1 MKRLHRLD
9 RAQLRL
15 LADPLRQEILTLLCR
30 EALST
35 AQLAERMTRPPSNLY
50 YHVNRLRK
58 AGLIR
63 VVRRQQVRGAVEVFH
78 RAVAE
83 SFTAPPALLRTGHA
97 AQSDVVAAVE
107 TMAQGVVARFADSAA
122 RGLIGGDAG
131 RTMPMVT
138 SLTVRTTPARM
149 AKLRARL
156 ERCIRAFA
164 EETAAAADAADT
176 TMDAR
181 GDDVVEYAL
190 FDLLFPV
197 RRASDAPRSSRSRTN
212 RGR

>member
-1 MKRLHRLD
+1 MKRLHQLD

-15 LADPLRQEILTLLCR
+15 LADPLRQDILTQLCR

-50 YHVNRLRK
+50 YHVNRLRE

-63 VVRRQQVRGAVEVFH
+63 VVGRRQVRGAIEVFH

-83 SFTAPPALLRTGHA
+83 SFTAPAALLRTGNA
-97 AQSDVVAAVE
+97 ALSDVAAAVE

-122 RGLIGGDAG
+122 RGLIGGGAG
-131 RTMPMVT
+131 QTMPMVT

-149 AKLRARL
+149 AKLRGRL

-164 EETAAAADAADT
+164 EETEAVDT
-176 TMDAR
+176 CEDN
-181 GDDVVEYAL
+181 VVEYAL

-197 RRASDAPRSSRSRTN
+197 ERASEAARSGSGRTK